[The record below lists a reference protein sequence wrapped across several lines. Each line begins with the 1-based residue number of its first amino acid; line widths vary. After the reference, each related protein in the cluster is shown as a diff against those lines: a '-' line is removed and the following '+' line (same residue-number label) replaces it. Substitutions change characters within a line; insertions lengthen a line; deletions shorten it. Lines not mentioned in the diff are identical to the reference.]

1 MSIDDFMTGAL
12 TMASSVIAHF
22 FLRFWRSTTDRL
34 FLYFSVAFAMLA
46 ITWAMSAGHGTIVRN
61 EHFFRFAAFVLIAYA
76 VINKNRARKRSA
88 MRG

>member
-1 MSIDDFMTGAL
+1 VIDDFMKGAL
-12 TMASSVIAHF
+12 TMAASVIALF
-22 FLRFWRSTTDRL
+22 FLRFWRSTSDRL

-46 ITWAMSAGHGTIVRN
+46 VNWAMSAGHPTLVGN

-76 VINKNRARKRSA
+76 VVNKNRARKRSA